1 VAAPFVSAAADLFG
15 TRIDA
20 LTLAEATELCA
31 RAAREGHGLLV
42 GVVNAAK
49 LVHLQSDAELR
60 ASIEAA
66 DIVLADGMA
75 VVWASRLLGQPLPE
89 RVTGIDLLESLM
101 AQAERDGL
109 SVYFLGGKAEVLDGM
124 LAVLRA
130 RYPNLGITGW
140 RDGYFSAQDEAGLVR
155 AIQASGAR
163 LLFVGMPTPKK
174 EIFLRVWRREL
185 SNLVCH
191 GVGGSFDV
199 LGGVVRRAPLAWQ
212 RLGLEW
218 LYRLLQEPRRMWRRY
233 LVTNTIFLG
242 MVARAWVA
250 RIAGRI

>member
-1 VAAPFVSAAADLFG
+1 VSVAADLFG

-20 LTLAEATELCA
+20 LTLAEATARCA

-49 LVHLQSDAELR
+49 LVQLRSDAELR
-60 ASIEAA
+60 ASIDAA
-66 DIVLADGMA
+66 DVVLADGMA

-89 RVTGIDLLESLM
+89 RVTGIDLFESLM

-124 LAVLRA
+124 LNVLRA
-130 RYPNLGITGW
+130 KYPRLRVAGW
-140 RDGYFSAQDEAGLVR
+140 RDGYFRPQDEPSVVSE
-155 AIQASGAR
+155 IQASGAR

-174 EIFLRVWRREL
+174 EIFLRTWRTGLET
-185 SNLVCH
+185 LVCH

-199 LGGVVRRAPLAWQ
+199 LGGVVKRAPPAWQ
-212 RLGLEW
+212 RLGFEW

-250 RIAGRI
+250 RVASRS